1 MTAPPA
7 TDLERLA
14 IDTVR
19 TLSMDAVQ
27 AANSGHPGMPMAM
40 APLAYI
46 LFREVMNHDP
56 KDPARPDRDRL
67 VLSAG
72 HGSMWLYFALRLSAY
87 DLSLHD
93 VRRCRQ
99 WGSSPP
105 GHPERDRVPVTRG
118 VDVTTGPLGQGFA
131 N

>member
-40 APLAYI
+40 APLAYV
-46 LFREVMNHDP
+46 LFRRVRIKQRKKMRAVSDHA
-56 KDPARPDRDRL
+56 ARADMDGVNER
-67 VLSAG
+67 AG
-72 HGSMWLYFALRLSAY
+72 IA
-87 DLSLHD
+87 
-93 VRRCRQ
+93 
-99 WGSSPP
+99 
-105 GHPERDRVPVTRG
+105 
-118 VDVTTGPLGQGFA
+118 
-131 N
+131 